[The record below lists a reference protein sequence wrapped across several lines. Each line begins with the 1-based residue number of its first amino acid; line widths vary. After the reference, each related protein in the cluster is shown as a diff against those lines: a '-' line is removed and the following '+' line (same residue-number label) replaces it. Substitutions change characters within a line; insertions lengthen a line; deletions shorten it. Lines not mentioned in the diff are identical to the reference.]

1 MSDKIA
7 LYQRNAYGYLLRN
20 GVAMRDLDEALRACP
35 IASQFN
41 GAAYYYPDDLD
52 AIADVYADRMLERA
66 ST

>member
-20 GVAMRDLDEALRACP
+20 GVAMHDLDEALQACP

-52 AIADVYADRMLERA
+52 AIVDVYADRMAEKGN
-66 ST
+66 T